1 MKKVHQVC
9 KAKLVVTPSVA
20 NELRVTMREFS
31 KACNLISQVASEQKL
46 HRRYDIH
53 HATYKQIREQTA
65 LPSQHVINAI
75 AKVAEAYTRDRK
87 RQHKFKQTSSVRY
100 DARTMTFK

>member
-1 MKKVHQVC
+1 MKKAQQVV
-9 KAKLVVTPSVA
+9 KAKLVVTPHVA
-20 NELRVTMREFS
+20 SELKGTMREFS

-53 HATYKQIREQTA
+53 HATYSQVRTQTT

-75 AKVAEAYTRDRK
+75 AKVAAAYTRERK
-87 RQHKFKQTSSVRY
+87 KQH
-100 DARTMTFK
+100 